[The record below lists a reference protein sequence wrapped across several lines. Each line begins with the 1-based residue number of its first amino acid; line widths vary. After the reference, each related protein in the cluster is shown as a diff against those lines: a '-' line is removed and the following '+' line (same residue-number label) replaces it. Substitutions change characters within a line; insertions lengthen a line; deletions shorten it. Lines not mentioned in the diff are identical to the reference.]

1 MADLLHSGEGVIRLA
16 DAVLRAV
23 GGRGV
28 FLRLPAPAASG
39 DDAEQLGLA
48 SPEFQD
54 VELGP
59 AAFHNANSVTKLMV
73 SSSAVRAVVG
83 SLAYDSAEVL
93 FETAVGLVIDGVL
106 YEITDTVGA
115 EAMGQA
121 YCYWLTLRAPAR

>member
-16 DAVLRAV
+16 DVVLRAV

-28 FLRLPAPAASG
+28 LLRLAVPAASG

-59 AAFHNANSVTKLMV
+59 AAFHKANSVTKLMV

-93 FETAVGLVIDGVL
+93 FETAVGVVIDGVL
-106 YEITDTVGA
+106 YEISDTVGA

-121 YCYWLTLRAPAR
+121 YCYWLTLRAPVR

>member
-1 MADLLHSGEGVIRLA
+1 MADLLYSGEGTVRLA

-28 FLRLPAPAASG
+28 LLRLPVPAASG

-59 AAFHNANSVTKLMV
+59 AAFHKANSVTKLMV
-73 SSSAVRAVVG
+73 SSSTVRAVVG

-93 FETAVGLVIDGVL
+93 FQTAVGVVISGVL
-106 YEITDTVGA
+106 YEIADTVGA
-115 EAMGQA
+115 QAMGQA
-121 YCYWLTLRAPAR
+121 YCYWLTLRAPVR